1 MAKRGNGTNYTS
13 KGERPNVKKSTLKA
27 MRRTTSYLD
36 KHENKM
42 RAFAKGRKVML
53 TIPNPNK
60 NETNKRFIRVEA
72 KDYLLDPRRGFMIK

>member
-42 RAFAKGRKVML
+42 RAFAIGRKVML

-72 KDYLLDPRRGFMIK
+72 KQYIGAPGGGFIIK